1 MVCVTVNLMDMRR
14 LRKEM
19 YTFLVEDSLCR
30 LLLFICYELAQ
41 RAAAIF
47 ASNTSFIL
55 MKEISRAGNAQWT
68 KESLRE
74 LISNIGKISFK
85 GLSMPVSTC
94 LKNCFH

>member
-47 ASNTSFIL
+47 ASTYERDKPSW
-55 MKEISRAGNAQWT
+55 KRAVDKGIV
-68 KESLRE
+68 ES
-74 LISNIGKISFK
+74 
-85 GLSMPVSTC
+85 
-94 LKNCFH
+94 

>member
-30 LLLFICYELAQ
+30 LQLFICYELAQ
-41 RAAAIF
+41 RAAALF
-47 ASNTSFIL
+47 ASNF

-68 KESLRE
+68 KESLRA
-74 LISNIGKISFK
+74 NFK
-85 GLSMPVSTC
+85 YWKDFV
-94 LKNCFH
+94 

>member
-30 LLLFICYELAQ
+30 LLLFTCYELAQ

-68 KESLRE
+68 KESLRA
-74 LISNIGKISFK
+74 NFK
-85 GLSMPVSTC
+85 YWKDFV
-94 LKNCFH
+94 